1 MASGLR
7 FRKDGTFTVLQFADV
22 QENPFL
28 NPDTFAFMN
37 AVLDKVKPDFVVY
50 TGDQLKSY
58 ALSFLGPN
66 RRSAEENVLRKV
78 LEPVTERGIPFTAV
92 FGNHDEA
99 SDFSKEEQYAFY
111 KKLGMV
117 GDEWEGVS
125 GRCNFNIEVLS
136 NDSTPLLRFIL
147 FDSGSKLPDGSTAY
161 VTPEQIDR
169 YRMIRDSSP
178 LIPTLA
184 FQHIPIPETYLLAKE
199 LTKKQKGSYRGAG
212 SRKRKFYC
220 LPKELIEAG
229 GFMKE
234 NFAAPDHNSGEFAA
248 FKEKGE
254 VKGVFFGH
262 DHSNS
267 FVGELDGIKIGY
279 TQGCGFDCYGPGG
292 LRGVRVFEF
301 SEDDPANFKTY
312 TVTKKEISGKRYA
325 RPITAYVYSRSPTSV
340 QTAIPFVLK
349 RLAIMAGITAA
360 GIAVLKYR
368 KH

>member
-66 RRSAEENVLRKV
+66 RRSAKENVLRKV

-125 GRCNFNIEVLS
+125 GRCNFNIEVIS

-178 LIPTLA
+178 LIPTLV
-184 FQHIPIPETYLLAKE
+184 FQHIPIQYL
-199 LTKKQKGSYRGAG
+199 Q
-212 SRKRKFYC
+212 RKF
-220 LPKELIEAG
+220 L
-229 GFMKE
+229 
-234 NFAAPDHNSGEFAA
+234 
-248 FKEKGE
+248 
-254 VKGVFFGH
+254 VFQF
-262 DHSNS
+262 
-267 FVGELDGIKIGY
+267 F
-279 TQGCGFDCYGPGG
+279 
-292 LRGVRVFEF
+292 
-301 SEDDPANFKTY
+301 
-312 TVTKKEISGKRYA
+312 
-325 RPITAYVYSRSPTSV
+325 
-340 QTAIPFVLK
+340 
-349 RLAIMAGITAA
+349 IM
-360 GIAVLKYR
+360 
-368 KH
+368 